1 MSLLILFLRLFA
13 TSSGFSGSNDTLV
26 PGALLKSI
34 PASEAGFK
42 ACFQPYNCKT
52 TSLCALV
59 SFGSFLRF
67 FIVLFLI
74 LRRGPKIYPQIY
86 LLQITARNLALRLG
100 LYLASSINLPCETD
114 IGVSA
119 ITK

>member
-42 ACFQPYNCKT
+42 ACFHPYSCKT

-59 SFGSFLRF
+59 SFGSL
-67 FIVLFLI
+67 
-74 LRRGPKIYPQIY
+74 
-86 LLQITARNLALRLG
+86 LG
-100 LYLASSINLPCETD
+100 LFFLKGDKEW
-114 IGVSA
+114 V
-119 ITK
+119 K